1 MPREGGGARSCVIP
15 PIYEKDS
22 FTGTRVQKAL
32 EKGELPQTYIRKAVA
47 LVEAME
53 SGAIEFKK
61 ELLPPQVAEI
71 LGINID
77 ESTEVVQ
84 VSQVVVN
91 ENSETLTV
99 RKVEIVEVIE
109 IQHSIEAPSIPEV
122 VAKLFACESY
132 PEVQALMGALDT
144 ELKDQVWSSLNSD
157 EMQHFRDLKA
167 QCLDVVTGECELELP
182 QDVVRVEEV
191 VVETQ
196 NQYKSLIDLLPTLE
210 SCVGLKVVVSE
221 KVKDVSKSLSDVYR
235 TIKGKVGEIT
245 KKPNKGLV
253 FVRFDFGISL
263 TSVDWLEVIA

>member
-1 MPREGGGARSCVIP
+1 M
-15 PIYEKDS
+15 
-22 FTGTRVQKAL
+22 GTRVQEAL

-61 ELLPPQVAEI
+61 ELLPPIVAEI

-77 ESTEVVQ
+77 ESTEVVK

-91 ENSETLTV
+91 ENNENNENSEVLNLN
-99 RKVEIVEVIE
+99 EVEVIE
-109 IQHSIEAPSIPEV
+109 VVEFQQEVEIKAPGLPSIPEV
-122 VAKLFACESY
+122 VTKLFACESY
-132 PEVQALMGALDT
+132 SEVRALMGALDT
-144 ELKDQVWSSLNSD
+144 ELKDQVWASLNSD

-167 QCLDVVTGECELELP
+167 QCLDVVTAREEVEFS

-191 VVETQ
+191 AVETQ

-221 KVKDVSKSLSDVYR
+221 KVKDVSISLSDVYR

-245 KKPNKGLV
+245 KKPNQGLV

-263 TSVDWLEVIA
+263 TFVDWLEVVAL